1 MSKVEKRTFTTHIHL
16 ACAKANDLRSVF
28 EYVHFINGY
37 AYASDGSILIK
48 SSMKE
53 YFNIEGLELLNGHAL
68 HAEIYKLVM
77 GFQIA
82 EATTEGLECLT
93 KSNQRVFI
101 PYPNL
106 ELLGIRIP
114 SFETVAGK
122 SELKPTH
129 KLGITPRYMRVIDK
143 ALVHD
148 KFEAIRC
155 QLQGDSEA
163 IVVDIPTRPNQM
175 ALWMPVHID

>member
-16 ACAKANDLRSVF
+16 ACAKANDLRPAF

-37 AYASDGSILIK
+37 AYASDGYILIK

-53 YFNIEGLELLNGHAL
+53 YFNIEGLDLLNGHAL
-68 HAEIYKLVM
+68 HAEVYKLVM
-77 GFQIA
+77 GFKIA
-82 EATTEGLECLT
+82 DATTEGLECLT

-106 ELLGIRIP
+106 ELLGIKTP
-114 SFETVAGK
+114 SFEIVAGK
-122 SELKPTH
+122 CELKPTN
-129 KLGITPRYMRVIDK
+129 KLGIRPRYMRVIDK

-155 QLQGDSEA
+155 QLQGDRGA
-163 IVVDIPTRPNQM
+163 IIVDVLLRPNQM
-175 ALWMPVHID
+175 ALWMPVSTD